1 MASSKPVVSP
11 LDEYNQTLI
20 NNAHPPEWINPKPQ
34 GRYNLVVVGGGT
46 AGLVAAA
53 GAAGLGARVALIERH
68 LLGGDC
74 LVSGCVPSKALI
86 RASRAAYEPMHSAE
100 FGVHLPPSNPPRL
113 EFGDAMQ
120 RMRRLRSQISF
131 HDSAQRFAKL
141 GVDVFLGQAAFISKN
156 MIDVEGARLEFARA
170 ILANGARAAVLPVA
184 GLEDAGYLTN
194 ESVFSLTRCPASLIV
209 IGAGPIGCELAQAF
223 RRFGAEVSVVS
234 IDPQILPREDADAA
248 ALLQQQLE
256 REGVRLFLGAR
267 VRLAE
272 KSSVGK
278 TIVFERGQGVEHVTA
293 DEILV
298 AAGRSPNIEGL
309 NLEAAGVQYHAKGVS
324 VDDHLRT
331 TNPRIYAAGDICSS
345 YQFTHAAE
353 ALARIA
359 LQNALFFGRKKASD
373 LVIPWCTYTDPE
385 IAHVGLSSSEA
396 QKLGPRVGTITLQL
410 DSNDRAIVDGES
422 DGFLRVHFNS
432 EKGAV
437 LGATLISKHAGE
449 SIGELVLAIQKKMKV
464 WELGSIIHPYPT
476 QAEIIKRLGD
486 AALRTRLKPWM
497 KKLLQKIL
505 SLRR

>member
-1 MASSKPVVSP
+1 MAASKPVVSP

-20 NNAHPPEWINPKPQ
+20 NNAHPPEWVNPKPL

-74 LVSGCVPSKALI
+74 LVAGCIPSKALI
-86 RASRAAYEPMHSAE
+86 RAARAAYEPTHSAE

-120 RMRRLRSQISF
+120 RMRRLRAQISF
-131 HDSAQRFAKL
+131 HDSAQRFTEL
-141 GVDVFLGQAAFISKN
+141 GVDVFIGQATFVSRNAIE
-156 MIDVEGARLEFARA
+156 VEGTRLEFARA
-170 ILANGARAAVLPVA
+170 ILANGARAALLPVS
-184 GLEDAGYLTN
+184 GLEDAGYLTS
-194 ESVFSLTRCPASLIV
+194 ESVFSLTRCPSSLIV

-248 ALLQQQLE
+248 NLLQQQLE
-256 REGVRLFLGAR
+256 REGVRLFLGAHIR
-267 VRLAE
+267 QAE

-278 TIVFERGQGVEHVTA
+278 TIVFERGQGVEHVTG

-298 AAGRSPNIEGL
+298 AVGRTPNIEAL
-309 NLEAAGVQYHAKGVS
+309 NLEAAGVQYNAKGVS
-324 VDDHLRT
+324 VDGRLRT
-331 TNPRIYAAGDICSS
+331 TNPRIYAAGDICSN

-373 LVIPWCTYTDPE
+373 LIIPWCTYTDPE
-385 IAHVGLSSSEA
+385 IAHVGPSSSEA
-396 QKLGPRVGTITLQL
+396 QKRGPEVETITLQL
-410 DSNDRAIVDGES
+410 GHNDRAIVDGET
-422 DGFLRVHFNS
+422 DGFLRVHFNA
-432 EKGAV
+432 EKGII
-437 LGATLISKHAGE
+437 LGATLVSKHAGE
-449 SIGELVLAIQKKMKV
+449 SVGELVLAIQKKMKI
-464 WELGSIIHPYPT
+464 WELGSVIHPYPT

-497 KKLLQKIL
+497 KKLLERVL
-505 SLRR
+505 RLRR